1 MHIVSVEL
9 EDIKRYDSASYTF
22 ALGTN
27 AISGPNGAG
36 KSTILEAIGY
46 ALFDT
51 LPYKKEDFLRKGAKV
66 GTVRVTFESGL
77 DGRAY
82 TVVRNTRA
90 TYYVYDPQT
99 KTKLAEQ
106 KADVLSW
113 LRLHLGVEPDT
124 DLEELFRTAIGVPQ
138 GTFTA
143 IFAETAVRRKAV
155 FDRVLRVE
163 EYRKSS
169 DALKDTLAHLNGQ
182 VNDVDMKLAGF
193 HGQLLRLPEL
203 ERQREQLALQLGD
216 ATRKLSGS
224 RNELALWKSRLAET
238 DAMLERMQTE
248 ENRLKLVTAQQE
260 AASKEVA
267 THAAR
272 VAEARL
278 ASEEATK
285 AAPDHQA
292 YQEAEAALKRLSED
306 RVKREEIAA
315 RQAEALREQTV
326 LTAEIQSL
334 EAQLRVL
341 EAEREEFDKLAPQV
355 SEQEALER
363 EIRDLERQ
371 VAEAAELEL
380 AIARLD
386 KELATRQEQLDAL
399 SKELASLDA
408 LRPEAERAP
417 GLETALEA
425 ATKRHAE
432 ILEVLQAQKEAEQRL
447 TMLREALAKDQKQHD
462 ELVPQITK
470 KAQLKELASQEPE
483 IREKGQALSD
493 QVSRLEGALERD
505 RKAQADFKGGNAC
518 PILLVG
524 CPVLEGQTA
533 AEYFAAQIAE
543 REREITGHKRE
554 RDALRKRYAEVK
566 AAEREVAGLSELER
580 QRETLG
586 ASLKATEAQIRE
598 VEAQRRVKLEPSA
611 LEQAQA
617 EVKQLTEALKQAQ
630 AAALRLESRERLAG
644 QQESLA
650 AESASRKAERE
661 AAFKRVSELAGAKST
676 LAEREARLKALGDP
690 RSRHG
695 AIAKN
700 LERRPELERQR
711 EERQMSERTTQE
723 RLKDLAR
730 ELEPFADL
738 DARWKRE
745 TLAKEAT
752 EPGYRRFLTLST
764 TANELPM
771 REASHAEAQTRLD
784 ALSEEL
790 AKVTK
795 ALEGAR
801 LAYRQEDHQALRDRV
816 EAHAAEAIRM
826 EQSVLFLEQQSATTE
841 KEIADLKRIQLEL
854 AESLQ
859 ERERLAGL
867 AAFVEFA
874 RLTLKEAGPF
884 ITEAYLLNI
893 SLEADRL
900 FRDITGNH
908 HVHLR
913 WNSDYEILLEEDG
926 RERPFASLS
935 GGEQMAAAL
944 SVRLALL
951 KEMSAIDIAFFDEPT
966 TNMDENRRQ
975 NLAFSIGELKGF
987 TQLVVISHDDTFE
1000 QWTDHVVRVGGGV
1013 LTQS

>member
-9 EDIKRYDSASYTF
+9 EDIKRYESASYTF
-22 ALGTN
+22 TTGTN

-51 LPYKKEDFLRKGAKV
+51 LPYKKEDFLRKGAKT
-66 GTVRVTFESGL
+66 GTVRVTFESSL
-77 DGRAY
+77 DGRSY

-90 TYYVYDPQT
+90 SYYVYDPQT

-113 LRLHLGVEPDT
+113 LRTHLGVEPDT

-169 DALKDTLAHLNGQ
+169 DALKETHAHLNGQ
-182 VNDVDMKLAGF
+182 VNEVDMKLAGF

-203 ERQREQLALQLGD
+203 ERQREQLALQLAD
-216 ATRKLSGS
+216 ATRKLDGS
-224 RNELALWKSRLAET
+224 RRELALWKSRLAET
-238 DAMLERMQTE
+238 DAIFERLQAE
-248 ENRLKLVTAQQE
+248 EHRFRLVTTQRE
-260 AASKEVA
+260 AADKEVA
-267 THAAR
+267 SHAAR
-272 VAEARL
+272 VAEAKA
-278 ASEEATK
+278 ASEEAAK
-285 AAPDHQA
+285 AAPDHRA
-292 YQEAEAALKRLSED
+292 FQEAEAALKRLSED
-306 RVKREEIAA
+306 RQQREEIVK
-315 RQAEALREQTV
+315 RQAEAQREQSALMAELQSIEGQLKV
-326 LTAEIQSL
+326 LDS
-334 EAQLRVL
+334 
-341 EAEREEFDKLAPQV
+341 ERQEFEQLAPKVQA
-355 SEQEALER
+355 QDGLER
-363 EIRDLERQ
+363 EVRELERQ
-371 VAEAAELEL
+371 VAEATELE
-380 AIARLD
+380 AKIRRLEQ
-386 KELATRQEQLDAL
+386 ELATRGEQLDAL
-399 SKELASLDA
+399 AKELAGLEA
-408 LRPEAERAP
+408 LRPEAERLSE
-417 GLETALEA
+417 LESALDTAS
-425 ATKRHAE
+425 KQQAE
-432 ILEVLQAQKEAEQRL
+432 MQEKLLAQKESEQRL
-447 TMLREALAKDQKQHD
+447 KLLREALAKDQKQHD
-462 ELVPQITK
+462 EVSQLISK
-470 KAQLKELASQEPE
+470 KEKQKVLAAEEPV

-493 QVSRLEGALERD
+493 QVSRLEGALDRD
-505 RKAQADFKGGNAC
+505 RKAQADFKGGNGC

-533 AEYFAAQIAE
+533 TEYFAKQISE
-543 REREITGHKRE
+543 REREIAERTRE
-554 RDALRKRYAEVK
+554 RDALRKRYTEVK

-580 QRETLG
+580 QRDALA
-586 ASLKATEAQIRE
+586 ASRSAIESQIRE
-598 VEAQRRVKLEPSA
+598 VEALSRVQLDPSELA
-611 LEQAQA
+611 GMQQ
-617 EVKQLTEALKQAQ
+617 EVKRLGEALSKAR
-630 AAALRLESRERLAG
+630 AAAVRLESRERLVS
-644 QQESLA
+644 QHESLA
-650 AESASRKAERE
+650 AETAARVTERD
-661 AAFKRVSELAGAKST
+661 ADRQRVSALSGVKAT
-676 LAEREARLKALGDP
+676 LAERERQLKELGDP

-700 LERRPELERQR
+700 LERRPMLERDR
-711 EERQMSERTTQE
+711 EER
-723 RLKDLAR
+723 LAR
-730 ELEPFADL
+730 EQATQLRLRELANELAPFADL
-738 DARWKRE
+738 DDRWKRV
-745 TLAKEAT
+745 TLAKEAA
-752 EPGYRRFLTLST
+752 EPGYRRFLSLST
-764 TANELPM
+764 TADELTA
-771 REASHAEAQTRLD
+771 RQASLAEAQQRLD
-784 ALSEEL
+784 GLSEAL
-790 AKVTK
+790 RLVSK
-795 ALEGAR
+795 ALDASR
-801 LAYRQEDHQALRDRV
+801 LAYRQEDHQDLRKQV
-816 EAHAAEAIRM
+816 EEHAAETIRN
-826 EQSVLFLEQQSATTE
+826 EQRVDFIEQQSTTTA
-841 KEIADLKRIQLEL
+841 KEIAELQRIQLEL
-854 AESLQ
+854 ADTLK

-1000 QWTDHVVRVGGGV
+1000 QWTDHVVRVGEV

>member
-9 EDIKRYDSASYTF
+9 EDIKRYEKGAYSFTT
-22 ALGTN
+22 GTN

-51 LPYKKEDFLRKGAKV
+51 LPYKKEDFLRKGAKT
-66 GTVRVTFESGL
+66 GTVRVTFESSL
-77 DGRAY
+77 DGRSY
-82 TVVRNTRA
+82 TVVRNTR
-90 TYYVYDPQT
+90 TSYYVYDPQT

-113 LRLHLGVEPDT
+113 LRMHLGVEPDT

-169 DALKDTLAHLNGQ
+169 DALKDTHAHLNGM
-182 VNDVDMKLAGF
+182 VNEVDMKLAGF
-193 HGQLLRLPEL
+193 QGQLLRLPEL
-203 ERQREQLALQLGD
+203 ERQREQLAMQLVD
-216 ATRKLSGS
+216 ATRKLDGS
-224 RNELALWKSRLAET
+224 RRELALWKARLAET
-238 DAMLERMQTE
+238 DALFERLQKE
-248 ENRLKLVTAQQE
+248 ETQLRLVTTQHEGAT
-260 AASKEVA
+260 KEVA
-267 THAAR
+267 AHAAR
-272 VAEARL
+272 VAEAKT
-278 ASEEATK
+278 ASEEAAK

-292 YQEAEAALKRLSED
+292 FQAAEAALKRLSED
-306 RVKREEIAA
+306 RATREAIVK
-315 RQAEALREQTV
+315 RQAEAQREQSALV
-326 LTAEIQSL
+326 AEIQSL
-334 EAQLRVL
+334 EGQLKVL
-341 EAEREEFDKLAPQV
+341 DAEREEFERLAPKVQA
-355 SEQEALER
+355 QEALER
-363 EIRDLERQ
+363 DVRELERQ
-371 VAEAAELEL
+371 VSEAAELEGTF
-380 AIARLD
+380 ARLERELSTRREQLEALG
-386 KELATRQEQLDAL
+386 KELAGLE
-399 SKELASLDA
+399 A
-408 LRPEAERAP
+408 LRPEAERVP
-417 GLETALEA
+417 ELEA
-425 ATKRHAE
+425 SLELATKRQAD
-432 ILEVLQAQKEAEQRL
+432 LQEKLLARKESEQRL
-447 TMLREALAKDQKQHD
+447 KLLREGQAKERKQLDEVSQLIAKKDKLKALAA
-462 ELVPQITK
+462 E
-470 KAQLKELASQEPE
+470 EPT

-533 AEYFAAQIAE
+533 AEYFATQIAE
-543 REREITGHKRE
+543 REREIAERTRE
-554 RDALRKRYAEVK
+554 RDTLRKRYAEAK
-566 AAEREVAGLSELER
+566 AAEREVSGLAELER
-580 QRETLG
+580 QRETLA
-586 ASLKATEAQIRE
+586 ASLEATEARIRE
-598 VEAQRRVKLEPSA
+598 VETLSREALDPSELER
-611 LEQAQA
+611 LQQ
-617 EVKQLTEALKQAQ
+617 EVKALGETLTKAKG
-630 AAALRLESRERLAG
+630 AALRLESHSRLVS
-644 QQESLA
+644 QQEALA
-650 AESASRKAERE
+650 AESAARQVELDSARKRIG
-661 AAFKRVSELAGAKST
+661 ELAGVKPKLS
-676 LAEREARLKALGDP
+676 EREQELKAMGDP

-695 AIAKN
+695 AIARALQN
-700 LERRPELERQR
+700 RPHLERERDERR
-711 EERQMSERTTQE
+711 EREIAAQS
-723 RLKDLAR
+723 RLAQLAL

-745 TLAKEAT
+745 TLAKEAA
-752 EPGYRRFLTLST
+752 EPGYRRYLSLST

-771 REASHAEAQTRLD
+771 REASLAEAQKRLD
-784 ALSEEL
+784 ELSEEQRK
-790 AKVTK
+790 ASK
-795 ALEGAR
+795 ALETSR
-801 LAYRQEDHQALRDRV
+801 LAYRQEDHQDLRSRV
-816 EAHAAEAIRM
+816 EAHHAETIRM
-826 EQSVLFLEQQSATTE
+826 EQNVLFLEQQSATTE
-841 KEIADLKRIQLEL
+841 KEIAELKRIQVEL
-854 AESLQ
+854 ADTLQ

-867 AAFVEFA
+867 ASFVEFA

-900 FRDITGNH
+900 FREITGNH

-913 WNSDYEILLEEDG
+913 WNSDYEILLEEAG

-1000 QWTDHVVRVGGGV
+1000 QWTDHVVRVGEV

>member
-9 EDIKRYDSASYTF
+9 EDIKRYEKASYTF

-51 LPYKKEDFLRKGAKV
+51 LPYKKEDFLRKGAKT
-66 GTVRVTFESGL
+66 GTVRVTFESSL
-77 DGRAY
+77 DGRSY
-82 TVVRNTRA
+82 TIVRNTRA

-169 DALKDTLAHLNGQ
+169 DALKDTYAHLNAQ
-182 VNDVDMKLAGF
+182 VTEVDMKLAGF

-216 ATRKLSGS
+216 ATRKLQGS
-224 RNELALWKSRLAET
+224 KNEHALWKSRLAET
-238 DAMLERMQTE
+238 DAMLERMQAE
-248 ENRLKLVTAQQE
+248 ENRLKLVTAQHE
-260 AASKEVA
+260 ASSKEVE
-267 THAAR
+267 TLAAR
-272 VAEARL
+272 VEEARK
-278 ASEEATK
+278 ASEEAAK

-292 YQEAEAALKRLSED
+292 FQEAEAALKCLSED
-306 RVKREEIAA
+306 RAKRDAITG
-315 RQAEALREQTV
+315 RQAEAMREHAA
-326 LTAEIQSL
+326 LSAEIQSL
-334 EAQLRVL
+334 EAQLKL
-341 EAEREEFDKLAPQV
+341 LDAERQEFETLSPKVA
-355 SEQEALER
+355 EQEALER
-363 EIRDLERQ
+363 ELRELERQ
-371 VAEAAELEL
+371 ANEAAELETAL
-380 AIARLD
+380 GRL
-386 KELATRQEQLDAL
+386 ESEIATRREQ
-399 SKELASLDA
+399 LASLDQELAALEA
-408 LRPEAERAP
+408 LRPEAERVGAIASD
-417 GLETALEA
+417 LDA
-425 ATKRHAE
+425 ATKRQSEVQE
-432 ILEVLQAQKEAEQRL
+432 ILQAQKEGEQRL
-447 TMLREALAKDQKQHD
+447 AMLRESLAKDQKQHD
-462 ELVPQITK
+462 EVAQLIAK
-470 KAQLKELASQEPE
+470 KAQQKELAAQEPE

-493 QVSRLEGALERD
+493 QVARLEGALERD
-505 RKAQADFKGGNAC
+505 RKAQADFKGNAC
-518 PILLVG
+518 PILGVS
-524 CPVLEGQTA
+524 CPVLEGQSA
-533 AEYFAAQIAE
+533 EEYFAAQVAE
-543 REREITGHKRE
+543 REREITELKHQ
-554 RDALRKRYAEVK
+554 RDALRKRYAEAK

-580 QRETLG
+580 QRDAFA
-586 ASLKATEAQIRE
+586 ASLKATEVQVRE
-598 VEAQRRVKLEPSA
+598 VEMKRQVRLEPSELDKA
-611 LEQAQA
+611 SA
-617 EVKQLTEALKQAQ
+617 EVKRLAESLSKAQ
-630 AAALRLESRERLAG
+630 AAALRLESRERLAK
-644 QQESLA
+644 QKESLA
-650 AESASRKAERE
+650 AETASRVAEKD
-661 AAFKRVSELAGAKST
+661 AALKRVEELAGVKP
-676 LAEREARLKALGDP
+676 LRLEREKRLADLGDP

-700 LERRPELERQR
+700 LERRPALEAQQR
-711 EERQMSERTTQE
+711 ERRAREEEIQE
-723 RLKDLAR
+723 RLKGLLEELA
-730 ELEPFADL
+730 PYADL
-738 DARWKRE
+738 DARWTRE
-745 TLAKEAT
+745 TKAKEQA
-752 EPGYRRFLTLST
+752 EPGYRSFLTLS
-764 TANELPM
+764 AKAGELPA
-771 REASHAEAQTRLD
+771 REASLAEAQTRLD
-784 ALSEEL
+784 ALIDEL
-790 AKVTK
+790 KKVNRELD
-795 ALEGAR
+795 AAR
-801 LAYRQEDHQALRDRV
+801 LAYRQEDHQALKARV
-816 EAHAAEAIRM
+816 EAHAAEVIRI
-826 EQSVLFLEQQSATTE
+826 EQNVLFLETQTATTE
-841 KEIADLKRIQLEL
+841 KEIAELRRIQVEL
-854 AESLQ
+854 AETLQ

-1000 QWTDHVVRVGGGV
+1000 QWTDHVVRVGGV

>member
-9 EDIKRYDSASYTF
+9 EDIKRYEKASYTF

-51 LPYKKEDFLRKGAKV
+51 LPYKKEDFLRKGAKT
-66 GTVRVTFESGL
+66 GTVRVTFESSL
-77 DGRAY
+77 DGRSY
-82 TVVRNTRA
+82 TIVRNTRA

-169 DALKDTLAHLNGQ
+169 DALKDTYAHLNAQ
-182 VNDVDMKLAGF
+182 VTEVDMKLAGF

-216 ATRKLSGS
+216 ATRKLQGS
-224 RNELALWKSRLAET
+224 KNEHALWKSRLVET
-238 DAMLERMQTE
+238 DAMLERMQAE
-248 ENRLKLVTAQQE
+248 ENRLKLVTAQHD
-260 AASKEVA
+260 AAAKEVESLG
-267 THAAR
+267 AR
-272 VAEARL
+272 VEEART
-278 ASEEATK
+278 ASEEAAK

-292 YQEAEAALKRLSED
+292 FQEAEAALKRLSED
-306 RVKREEIAA
+306 RAKRDAIAG
-315 RQAEALREQTV
+315 RQAEAMREHAA
-326 LTAEIQSL
+326 LNAEIQSL
-334 EAQLRVL
+334 EAQLRGL
-341 EAEREEFDKLAPQV
+341 DAERQEFEALSPKVA
-355 SEQEALER
+355 EQEALER
-363 EIRDLERQ
+363 ELRELERQ
-371 VAEAAELEL
+371 VNEAAELETAL
-380 AIARLD
+380 GRLE
-386 KELATRQEQLDAL
+386 KEIATRREQV
-399 SKELASLDA
+399 ASLDQELAALEA
-408 LRPEAERAP
+408 LRPEAERVPAIASE
-417 GLETALEA
+417 LDA
-425 ATKRHAE
+425 ATKRQSEVQE
-432 ILEVLQAQKEAEQRL
+432 ILQAQKEGEQRL
-447 TMLREALAKDQKQHD
+447 AMLRESHAKDQKQHD
-462 ELVPQITK
+462 EVAQLIAK
-470 KAQLKELASQEPE
+470 KAQQKELAAQEPE

-493 QVSRLEGALERD
+493 QVARLEGALERD
-505 RKAQADFKGGNAC
+505 RKAQADFKGNAC
-518 PILLVG
+518 PILGVS
-524 CPVLEGQTA
+524 CPVLEGQSA
-533 AEYFAAQIAE
+533 EEYFAAQVAE
-543 REREITGHKRE
+543 REREITELKRQ
-554 RDALRKRYAEVK
+554 RDALRKRYAEAK

-580 QRETLG
+580 QRDALA
-586 ASLKATEAQIRE
+586 ASLKATEAKVRE
-598 VEAQRRVKLEPSA
+598 VEAQRLVRLEPSELDKA
-611 LEQAQA
+611 VA
-617 EVKQLTEALKQAQ
+617 EVKRLAEALSKAQ
-630 AAALRLESRERLAG
+630 AAALRLESRERLST
-644 QQESLA
+644 QKESLA
-650 AESASRKAERE
+650 AETASRVAEQD
-661 AAFKRVSELAGAKST
+661 AARKRVGELAGVKP
-676 LAEREARLKALGDP
+676 LRLEREKRLVDLGDP

-700 LERRPELERQR
+700 LERRPALEAQHRERQER
-711 EERQMSERTTQE
+711 EGTIQE
-723 RLKDLAR
+723 RLKGFLQELA
-730 ELEPFADL
+730 PFADL
-738 DARWKRE
+738 DARWTRE
-745 TLAKEAT
+745 TLAKEQA
-752 EPGYRRFLTLST
+752 EPGYRRFLTLS
-764 TANELPM
+764 AKASELPA
-771 REASHAEAQTRLD
+771 REASLKEAQLRLD
-784 ALSEEL
+784 ALIDEL
-790 AKVTK
+790 KKVNRELD
-795 ALEGAR
+795 AAR
-801 LAYRQEDHQALRDRV
+801 LAYRQEDHQALKARV
-816 EAHAAEAIRM
+816 EAHAAEVIRI
-826 EQSVLFLEQQSATTE
+826 EQNVLFLETQSATTE
-841 KEIADLKRIQLEL
+841 KEIAELKRIQVEL
-854 AESLQ
+854 AETLQ

-1000 QWTDHVVRVGGGV
+1000 QWTDHVVRVGGV

>member
-9 EDIKRYDSASYTF
+9 EDIKRYEKGSYTF
-22 ALGTN
+22 TTGTN
-27 AISGPNGAG
+27 AISGPNGSG

-66 GTVRVTFESGL
+66 GTVRVTFESSL

-106 KADVLSW
+106 KADVLAW
-113 LRLHLGVEPDT
+113 LRTHLGVEPDT

-169 DALKDTLAHLNGQ
+169 DALKDTYAHLNAK
-182 VNDVDMKLAGF
+182 VSEVDMTLAGF

-216 ATRKLSGS
+216 AQRKLNGS
-224 RNELALWKSRLAET
+224 RAELALWKSRLAEV
-238 DAMLERMQTE
+238 DALWERMQAE
-248 ENRLKLVTAQQE
+248 ENSLKLLSTRQD
-260 AASKEVA
+260 AADKEVEA
-267 THAAR
+267 LASR
-272 VAEARL
+272 VAEAQS
-278 ASEEATK
+278 ANEEAKK

-292 YQEAEAALKRLSED
+292 YQEAEALLKRLSEE
-306 RVKREEIAA
+306 RIQREALVKR
-315 RQAEALREQTV
+315 QADLLQEQSALK
-326 LTAEIQSL
+326 AEIQSL
-334 EAQLRVL
+334 EGQLRAL
-341 EAEREEFDKLAPQV
+341 DAEREEFERLLPKVQ
-355 SEQEALER
+355 EQDATERALK
-363 EIRDLERQ
+363 DLERQ
-371 VAEAAELEL
+371 DRESAELTTTLVRLEREL
-380 AIARLD
+380 ASR
-386 KELATRQEQLDAL
+386 KEQLDAFA
-399 SKELASLDA
+399 KDLAQLET
-408 LRPEAERAP
+408 LRPEAERLP
-417 GLETALEA
+417 ELEA
-425 ATKRHAE
+425 SLEGASKRLSE
-432 ILEVLQAQKEAEQRL
+432 MQEKRVAQSEAEQRL
-447 TMLREALAKDQKQHD
+447 KLLAESLDKERKQRDEVAALIAKKEKLKALAA
-462 ELVPQITK
+462 E
-470 KAQLKELASQEPE
+470 EPE

-493 QVSRLEGALERD
+493 QVSRIEGALERD
-505 RKAQADFKGGNAC
+505 RKAQTDFKGNAC

-524 CPVLEGQTA
+524 CPVLEGQSA

-543 REREITGHKRE
+543 RERELAERTRE
-554 RDALRKRYAEVK
+554 RDALRKRYQEAK
-566 AAEREVAGLSELER
+566 AAEREVAGLNELER
-580 QRETLG
+580 QREALSTSIRISEEALRELEALG
-586 ASLKATEAQIRE
+586 RSR
-598 VEAQRRVKLEPSA
+598 LEPAELEA
-611 LEQAQA
+611 LQQ
-617 EVKQLTEALKQAQ
+617 EVKRLGDALKSAQ
-630 AAALRLESRERLAG
+630 GAALRLEARERILA
-644 QQESLA
+644 QQASLA
-650 AESASRKAERE
+650 AETASREAERE
-661 AAFKRVSELAGAKST
+661 AARKRLEALSDVKPKLEA
-676 LAEREARLKALGDP
+676 AERALRELGDP

-700 LERRPELERQR
+700 LERRPELERDR
-711 EERQMSERTTQE
+711 DA
-723 RLKDLAR
+723 KLAR
-730 ELEPFADL
+730 EAETLTRLQDLEHELAPFAEL
-738 DARWKRE
+738 DARWTRA
-745 TLAKEAT
+745 TLAKEQS
-752 EPGYRRFLTLST
+752 EPGYRRFLSLKGV
-764 TANELPM
+764 ADELPK
-771 REASHAEAQTRLD
+771 RQES
-784 ALSEEL
+784 LSEAEGQRDAVKRERETVAKSL
-790 AKVTK
+790 ASTQ
-795 ALEGAR
+795 
-801 LAYRQEDHQALRDRV
+801 LAYRQEDHQQLRERV
-816 EAHAAEAIRM
+816 EAHAVEAIRL
-826 EQSVLFLEQQSATTE
+826 EQNVGFLEQQSATTE
-841 KEIADLKRIQLEL
+841 SEIAQLQRIQVEL
-854 AESLQ
+854 ADTLQ

-900 FRDITGNH
+900 FREITGNH

-913 WNSDYEILLEEDG
+913 WNSDYEILLEENG

-1000 QWTDHVVRVGGGV
+1000 QWTDHVVRVGAA
-1013 LTQS
+1013 LTQN

>member
-9 EDIKRYDSASYTF
+9 EDIKRYESASYTF
-22 ALGTN
+22 TTGTN

-51 LPYKKEDFLRKGAKV
+51 LPYKKEDFLRKGAKT
-66 GTVRVTFESGL
+66 GTVRVTFESSL
-77 DGRAY
+77 DGRSY

-90 TYYVYDPQT
+90 SYYVYDPQT

-169 DALKDTLAHLNGQ
+169 DALKETHTHLNGR
-182 VNDVDMKLAGF
+182 VNEVDMKLAGF
-193 HGQLLRLPEL
+193 HGQLMRLPEL
-203 ERQREQLALQLGD
+203 ERQREQLAMQLED
-216 ATRKLSGS
+216 TSRKLEGS
-224 RNELALWKSRLAET
+224 RRELALWKSRLAET
-238 DAMLERMQTE
+238 DALFERMQAE
-248 ENRLKLVTAQQE
+248 ENQFRLVTTQRE
-260 AASKEVA
+260 AAEKEVA
-267 THAAR
+267 SHAAR
-272 VAEARL
+272 VAEAQS
-278 ASEEATK
+278 ASDDAAK
-285 AAPDHQA
+285 AAPDHRA

-306 RVKREEIAA
+306 RVRREEIVK
-315 RQAEALREQTV
+315 RQAETLREQSV
-326 LTAEIQSL
+326 LSAEIQSL
-334 EAQLRVL
+334 QGQLTAL
-341 EAEREEFDKLAPQV
+341 DAERQEFELLAPKVQA
-355 SEQEALER
+355 QEALER
-363 EIRDLERQ
+363 EVRELERQ
-371 VAEAAELEL
+371 VTEAKEREAKIVRLE
-380 AIARLD
+380 R
-386 KELATRQEQLDAL
+386 ELATRQEQLEAL
-399 SKELASLDA
+399 AKDLAGLEA
-408 LRPEAERAP
+408 LRPDAERVP
-417 GLETALEA
+417 GLESAQEA
-425 ATKRHAE
+425 ATKRQAE
-432 ILEVLQAQKEAEQRL
+432 LQEKLQAQKESEQRL
-447 TMLREALAKDQKQHD
+447 SHLREGQAKDQKQLD
-462 ELVPQITK
+462 EVSQLISR
-470 KAQLKELASQEPE
+470 KAKLKDLAAEEPA

-505 RKAQADFKGGNAC
+505 RKAQSDFKGGNAC

-543 REREITGHKRE
+543 REREIAERTRE
-554 RDALRKRYAEVK
+554 RDALRKRYQEAK

-580 QRETLG
+580 QRDGLT
-586 ASLKATEAQIRE
+586 ASIQAMEAQIRE
-598 VEAQRRVKLEPSA
+598 VVALSQVRLDPAELERLQQEAKRLGEELAKAR
-611 LEQAQA
+611 
-617 EVKQLTEALKQAQ
+617 EAAV
-630 AAALRLESRERLAG
+630 RLESRDRLAS
-644 QQESLA
+644 QLEALRAETES
-650 AESASRKAERE
+650 RQRE
-661 AAFKRVSELAGAKST
+661 CEADRQRLSELAGVAPK
-676 LAEREARLKALGDP
+676 LAAREQELKQLGDP

-700 LERRPELERQR
+700 LERRPQLERER
-711 EERQMSERTTQE
+711 EDR
-723 RLKDLAR
+723 LAR
-730 ELEPFADL
+730 EQAAQQRLRQLALELDPFSDL
-738 DARWKRE
+738 DERWQRE

-764 TANELPM
+764 TAGELPA
-771 REASHAEAQTRLD
+771 RQASLAEAQKRLD
-784 ALSEEL
+784 ELSEAL
-790 AKVTK
+790 RKVSK
-795 ALEGAR
+795 SLESSR

-826 EQSVLFLEQQSATTE
+826 EQNVVFLEQQSATTA
-841 KEIADLKRIQLEL
+841 KEIAELQRIQVEL
-854 AESLQ
+854 ADTLQ

-874 RLTLKEAGPF
+874 RATLKEAGPY

-1000 QWTDHVVRVGGGV
+1000 QWTDHVVRVGAP